1 MSNSIQKFVNGGI
14 CIFIAL
20 CVLNFV
26 MIPVRKQ
33 QLADKLEAID
43 TEQRERQEKFDAM
56 CLSNAKQK
64 LVSYFPTDR
73 YSLEFISIGPS
84 DLRFRS
90 HESLDMVVVVTN
102 LRSMNFNRIEIEMYK
117 CDRDAAIL
125 RGTVVNLQTQE
136 RKDLTLNNMH
146 PK

>member
-1 MSNSIQKFVNGGI
+1 MSNSIQRVVNGGI

-33 QLADKLEAID
+33 QLESKLEAID
-43 TEQRERQEKFDAM
+43 TEQRERQKKFDAM

-64 LVSYFPTDR
+64 FVSYFPTDR
-73 YSLEFISIGPS
+73 YSLEFISIEPS

-102 LRSMNFNRIEIEMYK
+102 LRSMNCSRIEIEMYK